1 MPQAA
6 LRGTQENQY
15 VKDLEAK
22 VAMLSGRL
30 NAVHSATTG
39 MPMPMMPQMAP
50 PQHMYPG
57 MAPGMAALAGGK
69 RAAAAQGGGNAKKL
83 SRRGSQSSKQA
94 QQAAQQQAAQQ
105 QAQMMMM
112 QVRDLSTARR
122 ARRARPRALPHPP
135 VDTPARRRDVPA
147 VGRRLL
153 AATLTLPPAPS
164 PRSKWRGS
172 ARRGSRRACSA
183 RSRPAPRPAAA
194 PPARRSSAVR
204 RGRRRETR
212 WRRSSSASST
222 TGGGTIGRVSDVV
235 PHTHSTAP

>member
-112 QVRDLSTARR
+112 QVCGLYTARR
-122 ARRARPRALPHPP
+122 ARRARPRAL
-135 VDTPARRRDVPA
+135 RF
-147 VGRRLL
+147 
-153 AATLTLPPAPS
+153 LPSTHTREAP
-164 PRSKWRGS
+164 
-172 ARRGSRRACSA
+172 
-183 RSRPAPRPAAA
+183 
-194 PPARRSSAVR
+194 
-204 RGRRRETR
+204 
-212 WRRSSSASST
+212 
-222 TGGGTIGRVSDVV
+222 
-235 PHTHSTAP
+235 